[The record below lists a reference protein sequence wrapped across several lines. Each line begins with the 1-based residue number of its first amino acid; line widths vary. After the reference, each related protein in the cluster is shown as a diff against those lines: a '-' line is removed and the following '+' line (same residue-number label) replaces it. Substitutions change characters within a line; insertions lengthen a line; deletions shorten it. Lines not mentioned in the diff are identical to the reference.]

1 MSDQKNLRLAARQHA
16 KALVHVAQRIAAA
29 VSPVAARRAAG
40 QANSI
45 VRKILHALEKADTT
59 SAIEPAVAEDVK
71 ATIDALGEVVRDAI
85 TPRGYL
91 LMIFGEGRVDYV
103 TNAVRDDVVALMREF
118 IQAHEKGR
126 QAERTPT

>member
-1 MSDQKNLRLAARQHA
+1 MSDSKQLRLAARQHA
-16 KALVHVAQRIAAA
+16 KALEHVARRIASA

-40 QANSI
+40 AANSI
-45 VRKILHALEKADTT
+45 VRKILHALEQADST
-59 SAIEPAVAEDVK
+59 SAIEPTVAEDVK
-71 ATIDALGEVVRDAI
+71 AMVDSLGEVIREAV

-126 QAERTPT
+126 QTERTPT

>member
-1 MSDQKNLRLAARQHA
+1 MSDSKNLRLAARQHA
-16 KALVHVAQRIAAA
+16 KALVHVAQRIATA
-29 VSPVAARRAAG
+29 VSPLAARRAAG

-45 VRKILHALEKADTT
+45 VRKILHALEQTDTT
-59 SAIEPAVAEDVK
+59 SAIEPAVAEDIK
-71 ATIDALGEVVRDAI
+71 ATIDSLGEVVRESI

-118 IQAHEKGR
+118 IHAHEKGR
-126 QAERTPT
+126 QTERTPT